1 MLLNNEI
8 AVRLRRDCRDGG
20 GGEGGGGEG
29 GRLCGG
35 GEVSDCAL
43 WVLGRAVGVAV
54 EGGGRR
60 RSPAVAAILRRFC
73 GGGCGGDCGGN
84 CGAKMAG
91 AMATGSGRRRRGRR
105 NDHEGGGEGGELDV
119 RRWLL
124 VRLGEAAAWCC
135 SEAEAAGKC

>member
-1 MLLNNEI
+1 MAAAARAAAARAAGFAAGARCLT
-8 AVRLRRDCRDGG
+8 V
-20 GGEGGGGEG
+20 
-29 GRLCGG
+29 LCGSWG
-35 GEVSDCAL
+35 AL
-43 WVLGRAVGVAV
+43 WVWRWRAVV
-54 EGGGRR
+54 GGGLRQWRR
-60 RSPAVAAILRRFC
+60 LQRRFC

>member
-91 AMATGSGRRRRGRR
+91 AMATGS
-105 NDHEGGGEGGELDV
+105 EGGGDEGDGTIM
-119 RRWLL
+119 R
-124 VRLGEAAAWCC
+124 AAARAVSWMCGDGC
-135 SEAEAAGKC
+135 W